1 MESATTTALPVPRK
15 KSCGC
20 AIDDLCFKCILG
32 KVSEVFSLE
41 PFFEANPTYQAIC
54 IDYQREFIGIAGAD
68 FSAMFTFKNS
78 GKIGWPTNVQLKLVN
93 GTIVLYNAL
102 GLENQCV
109 QPGEELN
116 VSLELKLPV
125 TPGNYLLNFRLVH
138 GDNIEFGDEVTVN
151 LVANTSTG
159 QVRSAQAIE
168 EPKLQEVMIEQPL
181 TETNGD
187 TIRVDQEKDV
197 DGSGDPGQSV
207 DDNDENEEIDDLDLS
222 ANSW

>member
-1 MESATTTALPVPRK
+1 
-15 KSCGC
+15 
-20 AIDDLCFKCILG
+20 
-32 KVSEVFSLE
+32 
-41 PFFEANPTYQAIC
+41 
-54 IDYQREFIGIAGAD
+54 
-68 FSAMFTFKNS
+68 MFTFKNS
-78 GKIGWPTNVQLKLVN
+78 GNIGWPTNVQLKLVN

-168 EPKLQEVMIEQPL
+168 EPKLQEVMIE
-181 TETNGD
+181 
-187 TIRVDQEKDV
+187 
-197 DGSGDPGQSV
+197 
-207 DDNDENEEIDDLDLS
+207 
-222 ANSW
+222 